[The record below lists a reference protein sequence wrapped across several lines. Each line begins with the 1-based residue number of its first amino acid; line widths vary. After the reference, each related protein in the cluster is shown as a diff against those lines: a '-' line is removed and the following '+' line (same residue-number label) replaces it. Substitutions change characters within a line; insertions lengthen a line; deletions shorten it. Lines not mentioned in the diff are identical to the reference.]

1 METKKYTQVGTFSL
15 IVLTPILIFSLVMIF
30 FSGSKDLVLV
40 STFGFLALSMIIGL
54 LIFYKLTIFLDDTS
68 ISFKLGIGLISR
80 KYLFTDIQSCKAVR
94 NNPAFG
100 VGIRMI
106 PDGWLYNVSGLS
118 AIELTFK
125 NKKTKI
131 RIGTDKPDEISEI
144 LGKLIE
150 IERPDSTSDYKY
162 KSGYLLAVVILLV
175 CLTFP
180 TLLILSGSRDT
191 VVTTT
196 DTDFRIKG
204 MYGIIV
210 KYSDIRQLDTIADL
224 PGIKARTNGYA
235 LGVSYKGNFRL
246 RSDEKAKLFIRLGVP
261 PYIFIK
267 TEKLNIYLN
276 FRNRNNTLDLFNT
289 LTTKLINKSK

>member
-54 LIFYKLTIFLDDTS
+54 LIFYKLTILLNDTC

-80 KYLFTDIQSCKAVR
+80 KYLFTDIQCCKAVR

-144 LGKLIE
+144 LGKLIN

-162 KSGYLLAVVILLV
+162 KSGYLLAVVIVLV

-180 TLLILSGSRDT
+180 TLLILSGSHDT

-204 MYGIIV
+204 MYGITV
-210 KYSDIRQLDTIADL
+210 KYSEIRQLDTIVDL

-246 RSDEKAKLFIRLGVP
+246 RTNEKAKLFIRLGVH
-261 PYIFIK
+261 PYIFVK
-267 TEKLNIYLN
+267 TDKHNIYLN
-276 FRNRNNTLDLFNT
+276 FKNRDNTLDLFSV
-289 LTTKLINKSK
+289 LTTKVTGKPK